1 MIPALQTTPDQ
12 RLSAALEAYLQHPCL
27 KTRNALVQVNLPLVW
42 QVARRES
49 LRSGASFED
58 LAQVGAIG
66 LIKAVERF
74 DPTRGNT
81 LSTAAVP
88 WIRGAIRH
96 HLRDHGHALS
106 GSRSLIE
113 LWQRARQL
121 QNQQQRQGLEP
132 LAEPALLKVLGCS
145 AERWRQ
151 AKDLQTQHHLTS
163 LDKSSAGSESE
174 SGALIEQLPD
184 PRTGEGYAQLMRQ
197 ELRRLLWKQLKQ
209 LQAPQRRLVL
219 ARVLRGQSWREL
231 GAPQQL
237 SAKATQ
243 KRCQSVFVQLRQQLE
258 PQLSLS

>member
-1 MIPALQTTPDQ
+1 MSSAPQTTQDQ
-12 RLSAALEAYLQHPCL
+12 RLSSALEAYLQHRCL
-27 KTRNALVQVNLPLVW
+27 KTRNALVHANLPLVW

-49 LRSGASFED
+49 HRSGASFED

-74 DPTRGNT
+74 DPQRGTT

-96 HLRDHGHALS
+96 HLRDQVRPLS

-121 QNQQQRQGLEP
+121 QSQRQRQGLEP
-132 LAEPALLKVLGCS
+132 LGEAALLKALGCS
-145 AERWRQ
+145 DARWRQ
-151 AKDLQTQHHLTS
+151 AMDLQNQQRITS
-163 LDKSSAGSESE
+163 LDQAMAGGEADAGPLVE
-174 SGALIEQLPD
+174 HLPD
-184 PRTGEGYAQLMRQ
+184 PQSGEHYGRLMRQ
-197 ELRRLLWKQLKQ
+197 ELRRLLWQSLKQ

-231 GAPQQL
+231 GEHRDL
-237 SAKATQ
+237 SAKAAQ
-243 KRCQSVFVQLRQQLE
+243 KHCQSLLNQLRQQLE